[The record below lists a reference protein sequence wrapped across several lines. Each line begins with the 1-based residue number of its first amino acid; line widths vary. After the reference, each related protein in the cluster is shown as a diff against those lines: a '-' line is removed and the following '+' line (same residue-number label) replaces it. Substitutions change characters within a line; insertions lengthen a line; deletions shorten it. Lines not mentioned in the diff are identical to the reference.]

1 MTEETEKPK
10 GKLTLGLGG
19 GAGGGRLGLNNRGP
33 QTVTVEVRKK
43 RVISKPGEKP
53 QTEQEKLAK
62 RATEIENDTFLTS
75 EERRARLNALQ
86 YAIKR
91 AKDEEEE
98 RKNAP
103 KVEFRPIGKE
113 EPEEEEVQEEQEKE
127 IPTITRG
134 GPKPRP
140 QKIQRKTDHDAITAG
155 SEPIK
160 YSITKK
166 EAPAAAAK
174 PAERSTETRRP
185 ANTGAPQQVAGKLT
199 LAKKST
205 DWDDEKNKQNKS
217 KPGAGGGGRRTSK
230 ITVTNFDQEERH
242 RSLASVKRQREKH
255 KRHDD
260 EPKEKVV
267 REVTIPETIT
277 VGDLANRMSEKSSD
291 VIRELMKLGI
301 MATINQVIDADT
313 AELIT
318 TELGHKFK
326 RVTDADVEQAINTED
341 DIEENLEPRPPVVTI
356 MGHVDHGK
364 TSLLDALRSTDV
376 VSGEAGGIT
385 QHIGAYQVELAGK
398 GKITFIDTPGHEAF
412 TEMRARGAKVT
423 DIVVLVVAADDGIK
437 EQTVEAINHAKAAGV
452 PIIVAINK
460 IDKPGA
466 DSNRVRNELLSHE
479 LITEELG
486 GEVLTAEVSAK
497 EKRGLD
503 KLKEQ
508 ILLQAEVLDLKANPN
523 RPGVGSIIESRIDKG
538 RGVVAT
544 VIVEK
549 GTIKVGDIVVAGT
562 STGRVRALLDHN
574 EKDIKQAGP
583 SAPVEILGLAE
594 APMAGDEFSV
604 VDNEKQAREIAE
616 YRRQKAK
623 NLRAAAEGKTAM
635 EKLFS
640 GPDSQ
645 KSLAIVLKGDVQ
657 GSIEAIASSLN
668 KIGNE
673 EIKVKVIHS
682 AVGAVTESDVTLAR
696 ASNAVIV
703 AFNVRANA
711 QAREMAN
718 RDHVRISYYS
728 IIYEVV
734 DDVTAIL
741 SGLLSPVTR
750 EEFIGYAEIREVF
763 NITKIGKI
771 AGCYVTEGFVKRGAG
786 VRLLRDNVVIHQG
799 KLKTLKRFKD
809 EVKEVQNGYEC
820 GMAFENYDDIK
831 KGDVIEC
838 YEIIQEAGILKKA

>member
-1 MTEETEKPK
+1 MTDETEKPK

-19 GAGGGRLGLNNRGP
+19 GGSRPGLRTGP

-53 QTEQEKLAK
+53 QSEQEKLAK
-62 RATEIENDTFLTS
+62 RATEIENDTFLTN

-91 AKDEEEE
+91 AKTDEEE

-103 KVEFRPIGKE
+103 KVEFKRVE
-113 EPEEEEVQEEQEKE
+113 REEESEVEEQEEGEKE
-127 IPTITRG
+127 IPTISRG
-134 GPKPRP
+134 GPRPKP
-140 QKIQRKTDHDAITAG
+140 QKLGQKKTDHDAIT
-155 SEPIK
+155 SDSTPVK

-166 EAPAAAAK
+166 EVAPVAVKPAAGAPRRPTTSAPA
-174 PAERSTETRRP
+174 P
-185 ANTGAPQQVAGKLT
+185 AGKLT
-199 LAKKST
+199 LARKTDWEDEKGKKKSVL
-205 DWDDEKNKQNKS
+205 
-217 KPGAGGGGRRTSK
+217 GAGGGGRRTSK

-242 RSLASVKRQREKH
+242 RSLASVKRQRDKH

-260 EPKEKVV
+260 EPKEKVM
-267 REVTIPETIT
+267 REVTIPESLT

-291 VIRELMKLGI
+291 IIRELMKLGI

-313 AELIT
+313 AELVV
-318 TELGHKFK
+318 TELGHTFK
-326 RVTDADVEQAINTED
+326 RVTDADVEKVLDTEED
-341 DIEENLEPRPPVVTI
+341 AEELMLPRPPVVTI

-364 TSLLDALRSTDV
+364 TSLLDALRETDV

-385 QHIGAYQVELAGK
+385 QHIGAYQVELKGK

-423 DIVVLVVAADDGIK
+423 DIVVLVVAADDGIMA
-437 EQTVEAINHAKAAGV
+437 QTVEAINHAKAAGV

-466 DSNRVRNELLSHE
+466 DATRVRNELLTYE
-479 LITEELG
+479 LVTEELG
-486 GEVLTAEVSAK
+486 GEILTAEVSAK
-497 EKRGLD
+497 QKIGLD

-523 RPGVGSIIESRIDKG
+523 RAGVGSIIESRIDKG

-562 STGRVRALLDHN
+562 ATGRVRALLDHN
-574 EKDIKQAGP
+574 EKDIKEAGP
-583 SAPVEILGLAE
+583 SAPVEILGLTE

-604 VDNEKQAREIAE
+604 VANEKQAREISE
-616 YRRQKAK
+616 YRREKAK
-623 NLRAAAEGKTAM
+623 NIRATSESKTQM
-635 EKLFS
+635 EKLFA
-640 GPDSQ
+640 GPDAQ
-645 KSLAIVLKGDVQ
+645 KTLTVVIKGDVQ
-657 GSIEAIASSLN
+657 GSIEAIANSLN
-668 KIGNE
+668 KLGNE

-682 AVGAVTESDVTLAR
+682 AVGAVTESDITLAR
-696 ASNAVIV
+696 ASNAVVI

-711 QAREMAN
+711 QARELAN

-741 SGLLSPVTR
+741 SGLLSPVER

-763 NITKIGKI
+763 NITKVGKI
-771 AGCYVTEGFVKRGAG
+771 AGCYVTEGHVARGAG

-831 KGDVIEC
+831 AGDVIEC
-838 YEIIQEAGILKKA
+838 YQIIQEAGILKKA